1 MKNRFLVGIPIGI
14 ILIAIAFVRGIPYAV
29 MITLIILFCQYEMTK
44 AMFSA
49 GYHPNRRTAL
59 LFGLLLYPSFLL
71 FSPSATLLL
80 FALLVT
86 YNLIWGVFDKTVKFE
101 DAIISSFILCYP
113 GSFFLSLILIGE
125 IVPYER
131 SVFVM
136 LIALLSPVASD
147 VGAYFVGTKFGKRKL
162 APSISPNKTVEG
174 AIGGVFS
181 SVIIIMTVYFVLY
194 KTNILNNYP
203 DILSIQ
209 WYHILI
215 CTLLCTIFSQMGDL
229 IASAVKR
236 FANIKDFSN
245 FLKEHGG
252 VMDRVDSILF
262 SAMVALVYFNA
273 LIK

>member
-1 MKNRFLVGIPIGI
+1 MKNRFIVGIPIGLT
-14 ILIAIAFVRGIPYAV
+14 LIAIAFVRGMPYV
-29 MITLIILFCQYEMTK
+29 IIITLIMIFCQYEMTK

-49 GYHPNRRTAL
+49 GYHPNRRTAV
-59 LFGLLLYPSFLL
+59 LFGLLLYPSYLL
-71 FSPSATLLL
+71 SPNATLLL

-101 DAIISSFILCYP
+101 DAIVSSFILCYP
-113 GSFFLSLILIGE
+113 GSFFLSLVLIGE

-131 SVFVM
+131 SIFVM

-147 VGAYFVGTKFGKRKL
+147 VGAYFVGTKLGKRKL

-174 AIGGVFS
+174 AIGGIFS
-181 SVIIIMTVYFVLY
+181 SVIIIMAVYFVMY
-194 KTNILNNYP
+194 KTNVLNNYP
-203 DILSIQ
+203 EILSIP
-209 WYHILI
+209 WYHVLI
-215 CTLLCTIFSQMGDL
+215 CALLCTIFSQMGDL

-245 FLKEHGG
+245 FLKDHGG
-252 VMDRVDSILF
+252 LMDRVDSILF
-262 SAMVALVYFNA
+262 SATVALVYFNT